1 MKENKIT
8 FWNSSNQNLE
18 SSSEINF
25 RPKELKALRK
35 EQIEKLDKGEEFNN
49 QLNPLNPDLQAK
61 EEPV

>member
-35 EQIEKLDKGEEFNN
+35 EQIEKLDKGEELND